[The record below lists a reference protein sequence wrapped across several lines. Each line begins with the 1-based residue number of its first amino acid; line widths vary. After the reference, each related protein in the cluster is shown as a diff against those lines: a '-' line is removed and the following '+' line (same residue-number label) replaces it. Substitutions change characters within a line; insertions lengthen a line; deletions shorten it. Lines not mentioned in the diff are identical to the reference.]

1 MRSLNDGCGAY
12 LAYDKREQPRKSN
25 KEVLATDTRV
35 RRPPPE
41 RLGVTFDARLFI
53 FLEGAESRPILAI
66 DELFDALIFPRPALE
81 KR

>member
-1 MRSLNDGCGAY
+1 MRSHHDGSVAH
-12 LAYDKREQPRKSN
+12 LAYDKRKQPCKSN
-25 KEVLATDTRV
+25 KEVLARYMRV

-41 RLGVTFDARLFI
+41 RLGVTFDARLFV
-53 FLEGAESRPILAI
+53 FLEGTEARPILAV